1 MDEKPNLTL
10 VKSAAELR
18 STHNIWRCCKEASC
32 IDEFPQSIES
42 PWWINSSDHHF
53 CFWRYVKDKSD
64 VNGVMRELVQS
75 ELAELFSWSNTK
87 THFMLKQ
94 AIEELTVAL
103 KQYGAGELLE
113 DFNTDDTETLIV
125 LDDFVDLPSDESIE

>member
-1 MDEKPNLTL
+1 
-10 VKSAAELR
+10 
-18 STHNIWRCCKEASC
+18 
-32 IDEFPQSIES
+32 
-42 PWWINSSDHHF
+42 
-53 CFWRYVKDKSD
+53 
-64 VNGVMRELVQS
+64 MRELVQS